1 MHLVSLG
8 THVLRLLSCLR
19 YEEEGAS
26 RGTDTMQFAGV
37 LPLL

>member
-19 YEEEGAS
+19 YEG
-26 RGTDTMQFAGV
+26 GGGGIDTMQFAGF